1 MIDTKLAHVT
11 ETGGNVFL
19 DLGFS
24 PEEAFDLKADLQR
37 QIAEK
42 EAIKKKLMEEIAVW
56 MDEKNL
62 KQEEAAQ
69 ILGVSRPRIS
79 DVVNQKMPKFTIDA
93 LISMLT
99 RAGKHV
105 EFSVA

>member
-56 MDEKNL
+56 MDEK
-62 KQEEAAQ
+62 KAA
-69 ILGVSRPRIS
+69 IGSLWGVMGYAARQLANAAIPVIARPRIS
-79 DVVNQKMPKFTIDA
+79 ACTSCVP
-93 LISMLT
+93 S
-99 RAGKHV
+99 
-105 EFSVA
+105 